1 MLLKSSLLFLLPLVG
16 TAHLVL
22 GFSTPMR
29 SRDQTS
35 LTELG
40 AKVPV
45 DGCHPRQ
52 CIQRRI
58 FLEFFTAAM
67 VVVPGSSVLWSLDPN
82 NAYATEVRGPI
93 ELLRPATRVRLY
105 IDHAVEICL
114 SIRNGSSSDIS
125 SLDELARHFDSEP
138 ITFMTPEETRLSK
151 QYLEIDTS
159 SSWQAARLKDR
170 ETRGAELGIDYTTP
184 YDRLNTVIQQWGDK
198 RQFQILR
205 TRQRQL
211 EQSDSIR
218 AALNA
223 YTNNLVFGDAYQLNV
238 QGDAKK
244 NLVRQNAL
252 PDVNSVVVSDLDLR
266 DLYRNEIL
274 QNMENAKAELKYQL
288 QTGET
293 DIGEVLGYLQH
304 AQTACEQ
311 WFGFIPSSDV
321 ETAFQNVLQEQRN
334 NSSRH

>member
-1 MLLKSSLLFLLPLVG
+1 MLEKAFLLFLLPLVFTVS
-16 TAHLVL
+16 TAFVVL
-22 GFSTPMR
+22 DVSTTMR
-29 SRDQTS
+29 NQATS
-35 LTELG
+35 LGAELG
-40 AKVPV
+40 KHHAN
-45 DGCHPRQ
+45 G
-52 CIQRRI
+52 IQRRK
-58 FLEFFTAAM
+58 FLEFATSAM
-67 VVVPGSSVLWSLDPN
+67 VAVSETTVLCTIAPYSAP
-82 NAYATEVRGPI
+82 ATEVRGPI

-105 IDHAVEICL
+105 INEAVDIGR
-114 SIRNGSSSDIS
+114 SIQKKNSSDPL
-125 SLDELARHFDSEP
+125 SLEELAQHFAKEP
-138 ITFMTPEETRLSK
+138 VTFLTPEESRLSK

-159 SSWQAARLKDR
+159 SSWQAARLRER
-170 ETRGAELGIDYTTP
+170 ETRGAEMGIDYTTP

-205 TRQRQL
+205 SRQRQL
-211 EQSDSIR
+211 EQANSIR

-238 QGDAKK
+238 QGDEKK

-293 DIGEVLGYLQH
+293 DVGEILSYLLN
-304 AQTACEQ
+304 AQTACNQ
-311 WFGFIPSSDV
+311 WFGFIPAGDV
-321 ETAFQNVLQEQRN
+321 EVAFQNVLDERRIPQ
-334 NSSRH
+334 